1 MNRKYIKI
9 KEFIIDNKDLIISDS
24 KNYYYLKCNNGSV
37 ETPIKNCEGKLV
49 GINYI
54 CKNDLI
60 HIKYIKDL
68 NSNKKIIK
76 KIYIKT
82 KYDFLSESSDDLDL
96 F

>member
-1 MNRKYIKI
+1 MIRKSIKI
-9 KEFIIDNKDLIISDS
+9 KDFIVDNKELIICDS
-24 KNYYYLKCNNGSV
+24 KNFYYLNCKNGSV
-37 ETPIKNCEGKLV
+37 ETQIKNCEGELV

-82 KYDFLSESSDDLDL
+82 KYDFLSESSDDLD
-96 F
+96 FF